1 LKPKKTIFKS
11 RYGMCLSIFLFLS
24 KLDKCPQNLIPTR
37 GEEHWEK
44 NQFPLGC
51 MLKFTYKGYFLT
63 IKKTYKKLLYW
74 KSKSWTYTLVL
85 PLHTEIFILKNT
97 KISLFGGISK
107 FLKLI
112 VVGQIL
118 ADFGSLGQFWADLL
132 HWHWLT
138 AWHHAPTWAE
148 IFKSS

>member
-1 LKPKKTIFKS
+1 
-11 RYGMCLSIFLFLS
+11 
-24 KLDKCPQNLIPTR
+24 
-37 GEEHWEK
+37 
-44 NQFPLGC
+44 
-51 MLKFTYKGYFLT
+51 
-63 IKKTYKKLLYW
+63 
-74 KSKSWTYTLVL
+74 VL

-132 HWHWLT
+132 H
-138 AWHHAPTWAE
+138 
-148 IFKSS
+148 